1 MKKIFEKIS
10 NRFFMALAGLML
22 ATNSAFANK
31 MQDFS
36 FDTIATDAQD
46 ALSKTL
52 KPVINIVSII
62 VALIGV
68 VMLIWNFVKRSKS
81 DGQSNDALVSWGVSL
96 IFVFIALQVIKFI
109 FIGN

>member
-1 MKKIFEKIS
+1 MKKLS
-10 NRFFMALAGLML
+10 NKFFMILASILYGPVAM
-22 ATNSAFANK
+22 AQNK
-31 MQDFS
+31 MTEFS
-36 FDTIATDAQD
+36 FDTIADQAQS

-52 KPVINIVSII
+52 KPVINIVSTL

-96 IFVFIALQVIKFI
+96 IFVFVALQVIKFI
-109 FIGN
+109 FIGS

>member
-1 MKKIFEKIS
+1 MKKIFEKLS

-22 ATNSAFANK
+22 ATNSAFASS
-31 MQDFS
+31 DFDFKTMS
-36 FDTIATDAQD
+36 ERATQG
-46 ALSKTL
+46 LSDTL
-52 KPVINIVSII
+52 KPVINIVSIL

-109 FIGN
+109 FIS